1 MKPTNPYR
9 SHLFVPAHN
18 MSFIQKSFLRGAD
31 FLLFDLEDGVRPEDK
46 GLARENILAAID
58 FGHRG
63 GGDVFVRVNNE
74 PELLMKDIEAS
85 VWPGLNGITIPKVED
100 IGVLLDIENE
110 ISRLESERGV
120 QPGSVSIFAMIE
132 SAKGFL
138 HMDEIF
144 AASERCRLAT
154 LGVEDFSREI
164 GMKVDK
170 DTDFSIPYFQVI
182 VSAVAH
188 GIQPVG
194 LVRTL
199 TNYKD
204 LEGLKENV
212 RQSVRTGLRGSC
224 VIHPSQIPVVNRGFS
239 PDEEEIDYARR
250 VVDAFENGGGGA
262 VSLDGK
268 MVDKPVADRAKALVN
283 RWQSVHDFEVY
294 KEKCMSENS

>member
-46 GLARENILAAID
+46 DMARANIRTAID

-74 PELLMKDIEAS
+74 PKLLMKDIEAC
-85 VWPGLNGITIPKVED
+85 VWPGLDGIAVPKVED
-100 IGVLLDIENE
+100 VGALLDIENA
-110 ISRLESERGV
+110 ISCLERKRNIC
-120 QPGSVSIFAMIE
+120 PGSVSIFAMIE

-144 AASERCRLAT
+144 AASKRCSLAT
-154 LGVEDFSREI
+154 LGVEDFAREVGI
-164 GMKVDK
+164 KVDK
-170 DTDFSIPYFQVI
+170 DTDFSIPYFQLI

-194 LVRTL
+194 LVQSL

-204 LEGLKENV
+204 LAGLRENV
-212 RQSVRTGLRGSC
+212 HQSVRTGLRGSC
-224 VIHPSQIPVVNRGFS
+224 VIHPSQIPVVNKGFS
-239 PDEEEIDYARR
+239 PSDEEVDYAKR
-250 VVDAFENGGGGA
+250 VVDAFETGGGGA

-268 MVDKPVADRAKALVN
+268 MVDKPVADRARALVN
-283 RWQSVHDFEVY
+283 RWENIHSFELY
-294 KEKCMSENS
+294 KEKCISENS